1 MNPESENQP
10 IVDPIVEKP
19 KIKLFSRRDFIV
31 GGIVGGP
38 LALTYFFYKNFKNQG
53 NQRAAKMSLI
63 VGPAMFIGLII
74 LTVIL
79 EEVIL
84 HRTIPRF
91 VFPAIIVGITTGLYA
106 KFQEI
111 KVNQHVAAGGELF
124 KSRGAGVV
132 IISIIITI
140 LLFLG
145 FLKAVIVTTGSDIS
159 VWDAIGLAQD
169 YDQKAYEQKANEIA
183 QNDQQAIK
191 VFSLLNPSPLLNTA
205 APTKEDIIKDLD
217 EGVAHYKRN
226 LMLISEIDSIEK
238 LPSVLKEDNAKLRKY
253 TELRVQMFELLKKAV
268 AEDTK
273 VYDAQLEA
281 IANDIQPLLQN
292 SETTKNN

>member
-1 MNPESENQP
+1 MNPESDIQP

-53 NQRAAKMSLI
+53 NQRAAKLSLI
-63 VGPAMFIGLII
+63 VGPATFIGLII
-74 LTVIL
+74 LTVVL

-91 VFPAIIVGITTGLYA
+91 VFPAIIVGVTTGLYA

-111 KVNQHVAAGGELF
+111 KVNQHIASGGELY

-132 IISIIITI
+132 LISIIVTI

-169 YDQKAYEQKANEIA
+169 YDQKAYEQKMNEIT

-205 APTKEDIIKDLD
+205 PTKADIIKDLD
-217 EGVAHYKRN
+217 DGIARYKRN
-226 LMLISEIDSIEK
+226 AILINEIDGIEK
-238 LPSVLKEDNAKLRKY
+238 LPSVLKEDNARLRKY
-253 TELRVQMFELLKKAV
+253 TELRVQMFELLKKAISEETK
-268 AEDTK
+268 AYDTQIENIGK
-273 VYDAQLEA
+273 ELE
-281 IANDIQPLLQN
+281 PLLQKPDN
-292 SETTKNN
+292 TLDD